1 VSFDDWMLALH
12 VLSAFAFV
20 GGIVLFW
27 VIIVAAR
34 RVDTPEATLRMGP
47 LARLADTAIGIGAGG
62 TIVLGIWLAFSVG
75 GYEIWNGWIV
85 AAIVLWVIAMALGQR
100 TSTAYAPAVR
110 KAMELREAGQNG
122 PSAELLALNRSPR
135 GLLLQAFV
143 SVVVLLII
151 IDMIWKP
158 GA

>member
-20 GGIVLFW
+20 GGILLFW

-34 RVDTPEATLRMGP
+34 RIDTPEPTLRMGP
-47 LARLADTAIGIGAGG
+47 LARLADAAIGVGAGG

-100 TSTAYAPAVR
+100 TSTAYTPAVR
-110 KAMELREAGQNG
+110 RAMELREAGQNG
-122 PSAELLALNRSPR
+122 PSAELRALNRTTR
-135 GLLLQAFV
+135 GLLLQAL
-143 SVVVLLII
+143 STIVVLLII